1 VRRWLALGVLAIVAA
16 CGPADGAASTDRPDP
31 GATTAEPADPAVVS
45 PSPVLLPSPSPAQ
58 PPASPTPV
66 NTDAATDIRLRVGA
80 DHLVA
85 PRPRSVAERT
95 WEPVVATHPTD
106 PRRVAVVYMRKGGP
120 GASCSTNPVVR
131 ISRDAGT
138 TWRTTASSPG
148 RGTSRGMGLH
158 AAVAWGAGPRGK
170 DRLYWVN
177 MTAPGCGSGRFSLT
191 TSYSDDEG
199 ATWSRLRVERGTP
212 AWVGGFPDIAVDR
225 DPRSPNHGTVYVAYN
240 WRGDTVHGPGFRLL
254 ASPDFGK
261 TWRRVEI
268 GPARLAPGAR
278 DWWRIAYRV
287 RPAPDGSVYAS
298 WYQVDMR
305 RRDPS
310 NIFAKGGPGN
320 VQRLAV
326 VTARVRF
333 DRGGG
338 TFRVER
344 SRLAARIR
352 ETAWTTAGNSA
363 PGTAGRIRPDPIWQY
378 GFDVDPSGRLFVAV
392 AGYGGGRRG
401 APRGSIMV
409 RRSDDGGRTWSS
421 SMLPAAA
428 TQGRW
433 LQSSL
438 RPNLVAG
445 RDAVIVT
452 FRTLDDGRAA
462 ATMGTA
468 ATISTDGG
476 RTWQQPI
483 AASPV
488 RWVAANL
495 GDATNGMG
503 LRERAERTADG
514 SVIWAF
520 GDGRLARRPQVGRTA
535 IFAVRLR
542 LEAP

>member
-1 VRRWLALGVLAIVAA
+1 MRRWLALAVLGIVVG
-16 CGPADGAASTDRPDP
+16 CVPADGATSTSRPDP
-31 GATTAEPADPAVVS
+31 DAALGERAHPAVES
-45 PSPVLLPSPSPAQ
+45 PSPAPLPSPSPAR
-58 PPASPTPV
+58 PPASPRPV
-66 NTDAATDIRLRVGA
+66 TTDVPAAIRLRVGA
-80 DHLVA
+80 EHLVA
-85 PRPRSVAERT
+85 PRPRSVGERS

-106 PRRVAVVYMRKGGP
+106 PLRVAVVYMRKGGRD
-120 GASCSTNPVVR
+120 ATCSTNPVVR

-148 RGTSRGMGLH
+148 SGTSRGMGLH
-158 AAVAWGAGPRGK
+158 AAIAWGTGPRGK

-177 MTAPGCGSGRFSLT
+177 MTAPGCSSGRFSLT

-199 ATWSRLRVERGTP
+199 ATWSRLRVERATP
-212 AWVGGFPDIAVDR
+212 PWIGGFPDIAVDR
-225 DPRSPNHGTVYVAYN
+225 DPRSPNRGTVYVAYN
-240 WRGDTVHGPGFRLL
+240 WRGGAVHGPGFRLL
-254 ASPDFGK
+254 ASSDFGR

-326 VTARVRF
+326 VIAKVRF
-333 DRGGG
+333 DRLGG

-344 SRLAARIR
+344 PRLAARIR
-352 ETAWTTAGNSA
+352 ETAWTTAGMSA

-392 AGYGGGRRG
+392 AGYGVARSD

-409 RRSDDGGRTWSS
+409 RRSDDDGRTWSS
-421 SMLPAAA
+421 SILPAAPRN
-428 TQGRW
+428 GRW
-433 LQSSL
+433 RQSSL

-445 RDAVIVT
+445 SDAVVVT
-452 FRTLDDGRAA
+452 FRTLDDGRAGATIGIA
-462 ATMGTA
+462 ATT
-468 ATISTDGG
+468 STDGG
-476 RTWQQPI
+476 RTWRQPI

-488 RWVAANL
+488 RWVAANV
-495 GDATNGMG
+495 GDATNGVG
-503 LRERAERTADG
+503 LRERAERMADG
-514 SVIWAF
+514 NVIWAF
-520 GDGRLARRPQVGRTA
+520 GDGRLARRPHVGRTA
-535 IFAVRLR
+535 VFAVRLQ

>member
-1 VRRWLALGVLAIVAA
+1 MRGWLGLAVLAIVTGCA
-16 CGPADGAASTDRPDP
+16 PADGAASTSRPN
-31 GATTAEPADPAVVS
+31 PAPAVGESPDAASVS
-45 PSPVLLPSPSPAQ
+45 RSPAVLPSSSPAR

-66 NTDAATDIRLRVGA
+66 PADPLPGFGLRVGA
-80 DHLVA
+80 EHLVG
-85 PRPRSVAERT
+85 PRPRSVAERA

-106 PRRVAVVYMRKGGP
+106 PRRVAIVYLRKGGS
-120 GASCSTNPVVR
+120 GATCSTNPVVR
-131 ISRDAGT
+131 ISVDAGT

-158 AAVAWGAGPRGK
+158 AAIAWGVGPRGK

-177 MTAPGCGSGRFSLT
+177 MTAPGCGSGRYSLT

-212 AWVGGFPDIAVDR
+212 PWVGGFPDIAVDR

-240 WRGDTVHGPGFRLL
+240 WRGGTVHGPGFRLL
-254 ASPDFGK
+254 ASSDFGR

-320 VQRLAV
+320 VRRLAV
-326 VTARVRF
+326 VTAKVHF
-333 DRGGG
+333 DRGRG

-344 SRLAARIR
+344 PRLAARIR
-352 ETAWTTAGNSA
+352 ETAWTTAGQSA

-378 GFDVDPSGRLFVAV
+378 GIDVDPEGRLFVAV
-392 AGYGGGRRG
+392 AGYGAARSE
-401 APRGSIMV
+401 APRGSIVV

-421 SMLPAAA
+421 SMVPAAPRH
-428 TQGRW
+428 GRW
-433 LQSSL
+433 RQSSL

-445 RDAVIVT
+445 SDEVVVT
-452 FRTLDDGRAA
+452 FRTLDDDRAG
-462 ATMGTA
+462 ATIGTA

-483 AASPV
+483 SASPV
-488 RWVAANL
+488 RWAAANL

-503 LRERAERTADG
+503 LRERAERTVDG
-514 SVIWAF
+514 AVIWAF
-520 GDGRLARRPQVGRTA
+520 GDGRLARRPHMGRTA
-535 IFAVRLR
+535 VFAVRLR

>member
-1 VRRWLALGVLAIVAA
+1 MRRWLALALLAIVAG
-16 CGPADGAASTDRPDP
+16 CVPADGAASTGRPDR
-31 GATTAEPADPAVVS
+31 GAKTAEPAHPAFES
-45 PSPVLLPSPSPAQ
+45 PSPSLPPSPSPAR
-58 PPASPTPV
+58 PSTSPTPV
-66 NTDAATDIRLRVGA
+66 NADAPAGKRLRAGA
-80 DHLVA
+80 EHLVA

-95 WEPVVATHPTD
+95 WEPVIATHPTD
-106 PRRVAVVYMRKGGP
+106 SRRVAVVFMRKGGR
-120 GASCSTNPVVR
+120 GATCSTNPVVR

-158 AAVAWGAGPRGK
+158 AAIAWGAGPGGK

-212 AWVGGFPDIAVDR
+212 PWVGGFPDIAVDR

-240 WRGDTVHGPGFRLL
+240 WRGGTAHGPGFRLL
-254 ASPDFGK
+254 ASADFGK
-261 TWRRVEI
+261 TWHRVEI
-268 GPARLAPGAR
+268 GPAQLAPGAR

-287 RPAPDGSVYAS
+287 RPAPDGSVFAS

-326 VTARVRF
+326 VTANVRF
-333 DRGGG
+333 DRRAG

-344 SRLAARIR
+344 PRLAARIR
-352 ETAWTTAGNSA
+352 ETAWTTAGQSA

-378 GFDVDPSGRLFVAV
+378 GFDVDPAGRLFVAV
-392 AGYGGGRRG
+392 AGYGAGRAG
-401 APRGSIMV
+401 APRGSIVV

-421 SMLPAAA
+421 SILPAAPMN
-428 TQGRW
+428 GRW
-433 LQSSL
+433 RQSSL

-445 RDAVIVT
+445 SDAVVVT
-452 FRTLDDGRAA
+452 FRTLDDGRAG
-462 ATMGTA
+462 ATMGA
-468 ATISTDGG
+468 AAMISTDGG

-483 AASPV
+483 VASPV

-495 GDATNGMG
+495 GDVTNGMG

-514 SVIWAF
+514 GVIWAF
-520 GDGRLARRPQVGRTA
+520 GDGRLAGRPHVGRTA
-535 IFAVRLR
+535 VFAVRLR

>member
-1 VRRWLALGVLAIVAA
+1 MRRWLALAVLGIVVG
-16 CGPADGAASTDRPDP
+16 CVPVDGAASTSRPDP
-31 GATTAEPADPAVVS
+31 GAAVGERAHPAVES
-45 PSPVLLPSPSPAQ
+45 PSPAPLPSPSPA
-58 PPASPTPV
+58 PRPASPTPV
-66 NTDAATDIRLRVGA
+66 NTDAPAAIRLRVGA
-80 DHLVA
+80 EHLVA
-85 PRPRSVAERT
+85 PRPRSVGERS

-106 PRRVAVVYMRKGGP
+106 PLRVAVVYMRKGGR
-120 GASCSTNPVVR
+120 GATCSTNPVVR

-148 RGTSRGMGLH
+148 SATSRGMGLH
-158 AAVAWGAGPRGK
+158 AAIAWGTGPRGK

-212 AWVGGFPDIAVDR
+212 PWVGGFPDIAVDR
-225 DPRSPNHGTVYVAYN
+225 DPRSPNRGTVYVAYN
-240 WRGDTVHGPGFRLL
+240 WRGGTVHGPGFRLL
-254 ASPDFGK
+254 ASSDFGR

-326 VTARVRF
+326 VIAKVRF
-333 DRGGG
+333 DRLGG

-344 SRLAARIR
+344 PRLAARIR
-352 ETAWTTAGNSA
+352 ETAWTTAGLSA

-392 AGYGGGRRG
+392 AGYGVARSD

-409 RRSDDGGRTWSS
+409 RRSDDDGRTWSS
-421 SMLPAAA
+421 SILPAAPRN
-428 TQGRW
+428 GRW
-433 LQSSL
+433 RQSSL

-445 RDAVIVT
+445 SDAVVVT
-452 FRTLDDGRAA
+452 FRTLDDGRAG
-462 ATMGTA
+462 ATIGTA
-468 ATISTDGG
+468 ATTSTDGG
-476 RTWQQPI
+476 RTWRQPI

-488 RWVAANL
+488 RWVAANV

-514 SVIWAF
+514 NVIWAF
-520 GDGRLARRPQVGRTA
+520 GDGRLARRPEVGRTA
-535 IFAVRLR
+535 VFAVRLR